1 MKKERIH
8 KKLSLRYEVGDV
20 GTVVDYLPADK
31 VPAFLKLFD
40 AVKAR
45 TGGIDSAARYI
56 GIGNATL
63 AKARDGK
70 ISISIGKKI
79 LAAYNKIKSE
89 NVLK

>member
-1 MKKERIH
+1 MRTSRIH
-8 KKLSLRYEVGDV
+8 KNPSLRYEVGDI
-20 GTVVDYLPADK
+20 GPVVDYLPADK
-31 VPAFLKLFD
+31 VPAFLKLVD

-56 GIGNATL
+56 GIANATL

-70 ISISIGKKI
+70 ISKSIGKKI